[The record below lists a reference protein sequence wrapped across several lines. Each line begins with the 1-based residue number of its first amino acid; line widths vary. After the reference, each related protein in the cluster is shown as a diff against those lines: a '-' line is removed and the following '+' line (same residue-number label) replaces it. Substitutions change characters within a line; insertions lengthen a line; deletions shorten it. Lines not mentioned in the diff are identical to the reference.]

1 MQSRLKNLYDDRQR
15 MAGRDAQ
22 LLALL
27 AASMTGGVGALGT
40 ADLVLGDKKAWNS
53 GEIPLNAMLS
63 LIPALSGGVG
73 YGAYTLADPILREQF
88 LNFMSKD
95 VAHDAGQVM
104 GRQTFRRADGTTD
117 GINFP
122 LGVYEYDYDAAPF
135 KSQKVQMKDGVAVG
149 PGVSPK
155 REAEAKKVLADIYE
169 SAQKQGGATVDPVND
184 YKASNAAVL
193 NRRHRNRMAATA
205 LATLLGGGFAV
216 NQLNKNDNMDVL
228 GDLKRQALLAHS

>member
-53 GEIPLNAMLS
+53 GEIPLNAMIS

-122 LGVYEYDYDAAPF
+122 LGEYEI
-135 KSQKVQMKDGVAVG
+135 KDGVAVG
-149 PGVSPK
+149 SGVSPK

-169 SAQKQGGATVDPVND
+169 AAQRQGGATVDPVND
-184 YKASNAAVL
+184 YKMSNTAVL

-228 GDLKRQALLAHS
+228 GDIKRQALLAHS

>member
-122 LGVYEYDYDAAPF
+122 LGV
-135 KSQKVQMKDGVAVG
+135 
-149 PGVSPK
+149 
-155 REAEAKKVLADIYE
+155 
-169 SAQKQGGATVDPVND
+169 
-184 YKASNAAVL
+184 
-193 NRRHRNRMAATA
+193 
-205 LATLLGGGFAV
+205 
-216 NQLNKNDNMDVL
+216 
-228 GDLKRQALLAHS
+228 